1 MCLRTRTSTESL
13 GTHLETRLIQ
23 TSGYCRAKPHR
34 DDGDAEDTEP
44 ASQKMA
50 HTSQILSKIDT
61 EPVDLDTRRSTYQ

>member
-1 MCLRTRTSTESL
+1 LQSKAA
-13 GTHLETRLIQ
+13 Q
-23 TSGYCRAKPHR
+23 
-34 DDGDAEDTEP
+34 DDGDAEDTEA